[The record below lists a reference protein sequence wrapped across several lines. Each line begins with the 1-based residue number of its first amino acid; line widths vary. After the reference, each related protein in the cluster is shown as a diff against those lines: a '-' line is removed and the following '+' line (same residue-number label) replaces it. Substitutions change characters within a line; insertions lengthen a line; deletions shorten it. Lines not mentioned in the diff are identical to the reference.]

1 MPLIILSGYPCSGLS
16 YRARQLST
24 LLESEQQ
31 ECLLSA
37 ETGSEPSLVKKKP
50 RYTISIVPSHDSS
63 HPRSVYD
70 HARTEKEA
78 RGVVFSRVKRA
89 LGRDAIVI
97 VDGMNYIK
105 GWRYQLWC
113 ESKAVGTTCCVV
125 HVGTPI
131 DQCVANNEARWRRQ
145 ELRKREDSNNN
156 EPLQPQTGTQEILD
170 TEGSITSRTEE
181 DSEDP
186 YPPELLNNL
195 IFRYEEPSTHSRW
208 DKPLFT
214 VPWSDASP
222 QVDEIWTAITG
233 LPASK
238 SLSAVSAV
246 SSPPLLALSP
256 SVSVPHSGF
265 PLSDVATTLTTS
277 VSSTLSRPKIKP
289 HQVTVQPAVTD
300 PTALSIFEK
309 KTSAVVSAIRSFT
322 LTHSSAESAL
332 AQSNDPRAITI
343 TVPDTST
350 PVFIPAHIATSGTTD
365 ELAGAGGIL
374 ALPRLQR
381 LRRQWIGLNRAYVG
395 QNQGQ
400 GKTRLT
406 VDQAGDAFVR
416 FLNAEFA
423 DEAHQGQ
430 Q

>member
-1 MPLIILSGYPCSGLS
+1 
-16 YRARQLST
+16 
-24 LLESEQQ
+24 
-31 ECLLSA
+31 
-37 ETGSEPSLVKKKP
+37 
-50 RYTISIVPSHDSS
+50 
-63 HPRSVYD
+63 
-70 HARTEKEA
+70 
-78 RGVVFSRVKRA
+78 
-89 LGRDAIVI
+89 
-97 VDGMNYIK
+97 
-105 GWRYQLWC
+105 
-113 ESKAVGTTCCVV
+113 
-125 HVGTPI
+125 
-131 DQCVANNEARWRRQ
+131 
-145 ELRKREDSNNN
+145 
-156 EPLQPQTGTQEILD
+156 
-170 TEGSITSRTEE
+170 
-181 DSEDP
+181 
-186 YPPELLNNL
+186 
-195 IFRYEEPSTHSRW
+195 
-208 DKPLFT
+208 
-214 VPWSDASP
+214 
-222 QVDEIWTAITG
+222 
-233 LPASK
+233 
-238 SLSAVSAV
+238 
-246 SSPPLLALSP
+246 
-256 SVSVPHSGF
+256 
-265 PLSDVATTLTTS
+265 
-277 VSSTLSRPKIKP
+277 
-289 HQVTVQPAVTD
+289 VTVQPAVTD

-343 TVPDTST
+343 TIPDTST

>member
-1 MPLIILSGYPCSGLS
+1 M
-16 YRARQLST
+16 
-24 LLESEQQ
+24 
-31 ECLLSA
+31 CLKIH
-37 ETGSEPSLVKKKP
+37 G
-50 RYTISIVPSHDSS
+50 H
-63 HPRSVYD
+63 VYS
-70 HARTEKEA
+70 
-78 RGVVFSRVKRA
+78 FS
-89 LGRDAIVI
+89 
-97 VDGMNYIK
+97 
-105 GWRYQLWC
+105 
-113 ESKAVGTTCCVV
+113 V

-145 ELRKREDSNNN
+145 ELRQREGNN
-156 EPLQPQTGTQEILD
+156 GTQQILE
-170 TEGSITSRTEE
+170 TEGKPTNRSEEEE
-181 DSEDP
+181 DNEDP

-233 LPASK
+233 LPASRC
-238 SLSAVSAV
+238 LSTV
-246 SSPPLLALSP
+246 SSMSSPLALSSLV
-256 SVSVPHSGF
+256 SVSHPGF
-265 PLSDVATTLTTS
+265 PLSDVASTVTTS
-277 VSSTLSRPKIKP
+277 ISSNRTMLSRPKIKP
-289 HQVTVQPAVTD
+289 HQVTVQPAATD

-322 LTHSSAESAL
+322 LTHPSAESAL
-332 AQSNDPRAITI
+332 AQSNDLRGITI
-343 TVPDTST
+343 PIPDTST

-406 VDQAGDAFVR
+406 ADQAGDAFVR

-423 DEAHQGQ
+423 DEVHQG
-430 Q
+430 